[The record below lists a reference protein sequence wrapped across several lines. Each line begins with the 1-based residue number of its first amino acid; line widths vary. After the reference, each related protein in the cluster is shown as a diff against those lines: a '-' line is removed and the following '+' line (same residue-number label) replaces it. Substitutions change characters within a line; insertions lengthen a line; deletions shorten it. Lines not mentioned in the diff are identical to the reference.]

1 MARTWTGFF
10 GVDTCAKMA
19 HCGFG
24 FQPTKCIPLDAP
36 TSPDA
41 NTDSDSDSD
50 TGAGLFAA
58 PSSHYTVRSRSL
70 QPSPVGRSTA
80 LAQPVTT
87 DGASRGRSGKR
98 PPQGRNYQ
106 PTKITSMTYI
116 QQFEAELLKKLNGT
130 EEEANIVRWVSEKV
144 LESYRNGITAGQKG
158 VQVIRKGQ
166 SRRRGFPP
174 AQ

>member
-1 MARTWTGFF
+1 
-10 GVDTCAKMA
+10 MA
-19 HCGFG
+19 HYGFG

-41 NTDSDSDSD
+41 GANSDAD
-50 TGAGLFAA
+50 AGLFAA

-98 PPQGRNYQ
+98 PPQGRNNQ

-130 EEEANIVRWVSEKV
+130 EEEAVIVRWVSEII

>member
-1 MARTWTGFF
+1 MTHRDGLLEAPRVRLKGALRIRLSADKVYPPGCAHLAR
-10 GVDTCAKMA
+10 
-19 HCGFG
+19 CGCGYGCGSVRRALFPLYRPVKVVPA
-24 FQPTKCIPLDAP
+24 QP
-36 TSPDA
+36 
-41 NTDSDSDSD
+41 
-50 TGAGLFAA
+50 G
-58 PSSHYTVRSRSL
+58 RS
-70 QPSPVGRSTA
+70 RSTA

-98 PPQGRNYQ
+98 PRKVEIINQ
-106 PTKITSMTYI
+106 PKNTFMTYI

-130 EEEANIVRWVSEKV
+130 EEEAKIVRWVSEKV

-174 AQ
+174 VQ